1 MEVVIR
7 HPTIGVV
14 RMRILLMLMMMMEMY
29 LLVVVVVVVVSWGFL
44 VTVRVVDV
52 VVLVVVV
59 VVVENGDSPIH
70 PLHPWESTMPA
81 IILTMMMMWVMIGY
95 VVVAVPHPLRL
106 RLLLGR
112 EWKEREFLVIV
123 GSFRSSS
130 VTIDALQMVVVVVA
144 VVVVAI
150 LGRQHH
156 ISFPRFVVD
165 DHDDDGE
172 YDDEYD
178 DDDRVATNVFH
189 HCNHS
194 SS

>member
-1 MEVVIR
+1 MEVVVR
-7 HPTIGVV
+7 HPNIGVV
-14 RMRILLMLMMMMEMY
+14 RMRILLMLMMMKEMY
-29 LLVVVVVVVVSWGFL
+29 LLVVVVVVVSWGFL

-52 VVLVVVV
+52 VVLVVVVVV

-95 VVVAVPHPLRL
+95 VVVAVPHPL
-106 RLLLGR
+106 LLLLCLGR

-130 VTIDALQMVVVVVA
+130 VTIDALQMVVVVV
-144 VVVVAI
+144 VVAI
-150 LGRQHH
+150 LERQHH